1 MLTPGHT
8 YILIS
13 VPPLYGFS
21 LMIHAPTRTTLH
33 TKYLT
38 FSSEYFTVCL
48 ARCNEGEIGLGSSA
62 NDNEEDNLV
71 DFIRVKGDAK
81 LGVSATDNLQNRSA
95 SKSDSTN
102 TALLVTPTGALL
114 QYSSG
119 SLIAAG
125 GTSSKRLSGSP
136 TERD

>member
-1 MLTPGHT
+1 MDTLISLMLTPGHT
-8 YILIS
+8 YIPNVNSWTHLY
-13 VPPLYGFS
+13 PYKCTPLYGFS
-21 LMIHAPTRTTLH
+21 LMIHAPTGTPLH

-48 ARCNEGEIGLGSSA
+48 ARCDEGEIGLGSSA

-81 LGVSATDNLQNRSA
+81 LGVSATDNLQNCSA

-114 QYSSG
+114 QYS
-119 SLIAAG
+119 
-125 GTSSKRLSGSP
+125 
-136 TERD
+136 